1 MVNEEAAA
9 KGLEAQV
16 KSLKEELEICKQ
28 AKTTS
33 EACKAISE
41 YAQQKEE
48 PFTTSHA
55 EPNVWHKSAGGGGGC
70 YIL

>member
-16 KSLKEELEICKQ
+16 KSLKEELEICMQ

-33 EACKAISE
+33 EVCKSLSE

-55 EPNVWHKSAGGGGGC
+55 EPNAWHKNPGGGGGC

>member
-1 MVNEEAAA
+1 MVNEEATA
-9 KGLEAQV
+9 KGLEGQV

-33 EACKAISE
+33 EVCQSLSE
-41 YAQQKEE
+41 YAQQKDE

-55 EPNVWHKSAGGGGGC
+55 EANAWHKSAGGGGGC
-70 YIL
+70 VIL

>member
-1 MVNEEAAA
+1 MVNEEATA
-9 KGLEAQV
+9 KGLEGQV

-28 AKTTS
+28 AKTTN
-33 EACKAISE
+33 EICKALTE

-55 EPNVWHKSAGGGGGC
+55 EPNEWHKSAGGSGGC
-70 YIL
+70 QIL